1 MIMDGA
7 QNDDDEQGEW
17 NNLVRVFDELENVL
31 ETTRSSVPGAASN
44 PINFDLPGRYMDALQ
59 EPHQRFPTSSTLAQL
74 PASLQPDG
82 SAFNVTRPFSRQ
94 PQYESSYRTHTSQ
107 RAAHLQPFEMIS
119 HLPLSI
125 GHIDRSS
132 LVTSVPL
139 AHFPDFHIQDAPTL
153 EQQLMRPYEEQK
165 ESQHQ
170 MQQWLQ
176 SLAAHDAHNA
186 SLLNRRQEP
195 DPLPARL
202 PPVPHS
208 LEASSSSTSRSPSSG
223 QPTSPPVLSD
233 DIYAA
238 QYPLPQHKLLK
249 PLTAYNYFYRDERD
263 NIVDGI
269 TTELDPFPNPVSD
282 FSQSKLETLLH
293 QRWYMDPIKKK
304 RAHRKKHGKLGFEE
318 YVKKRD
324 CNYQTNKAISHTVHK
339 FLMTASPKPLQYDGT
354 IYQQKEKSFIDWWQ
368 D

>member
-7 QNDDDEQGEW
+7 QNDDNEQGEW

-31 ETTRSSVPGAASN
+31 ETRSSVPVAA
-44 PINFDLPGRYMDALQ
+44 INFDLPGRYMDALQ
-59 EPHQRFPTSSTLAQL
+59 EPYQGFPASSTLVQL
-74 PASLQPDG
+74 PTLLQP
-82 SAFNVTRPFSRQ
+82 
-94 PQYESSYRTHTSQ
+94 ESSHHTHTSSQ

-125 GHIDRSS
+125 GHGDRSN
-132 LVTSVPL
+132 LAAIVPL
-139 AHFPDFHIQDAPTL
+139 AHSPDFQTPNTPSVG
-153 EQQLMRPYEEQK
+153 QQLMRPFEEQR
-165 ESQHQ
+165 ETHQ

-176 SLAAHDAHNA
+176 SLATHDAHNTA
-186 SLLNRRQEP
+186 MLSRRQEP

-202 PPVPHS
+202 PPVPHF
-208 LEASSSSTSRSPSSG
+208 LLATSTTPTLTSPSTG
-223 QPTSPPVLSD
+223 QPTSPPIMSD

-282 FSQSKLETLLH
+282 FSQSKLEALLH

-318 YVKKRD
+318 YVKAKLRVSSKQG
-324 CNYQTNKAISHTVHK
+324 YRYFSHSSQ
-339 FLMTASPKPLQYDGT
+339 FLTASPKQLQYDGT
-354 IYQQKEKSFIDWWQ
+354 IYQQKEKSFIDWWR